1 MFSFADA
8 ENTDVRNMLGEHE
21 IKILNVDEKGNTTF
35 AVCGYMN
42 RGSHEGET
50 GAAIYYYNIEQN
62 SVEEKLFVS
71 SDKAYDRAQEEIGGL
86 VYYNVANECL
96 YTIADG
102 VLYKMDMNKG
112 TKKELATGLD
122 QDRYVASEDGHLV
135 AFENEDPSK
144 ATSVTVMNLAADK
157 KYEVTCEKEECIK
170 PLGFMDEDFVYGI
183 AKTEEVGTTL
193 SGAQV
198 IPMYKVEITSGKD
211 KVIKTYEQSGIY
223 VLSTEFDDNM
233 ITLNR
238 AVREGDSYAATAQ
251 DYITSNE
258 EEKESNIYAQTYTTD
273 LKETQVRLTYED
285 GVSDKEPK
293 LLKPKQVVLENISQ
307 VKLERKKDEN
317 AFYVYG
323 LGKLQ
328 GIFDAAGK
336 AIQKADACGGVV
348 VDADQHYIWERGNRD
363 LKYTIDSEDEN
374 TEQLRQALAG
384 GKTAVDALTDVYG
397 KVLDLSGATIDELL
411 YVVNQG
417 RPVVAVIDAQTTL
430 LVVGYSD
437 GVVTCEDIGSGA
449 RSSRS
454 ESDFTNV
461 SVYLAGK

>member
-1 MFSFADA
+1 M
-8 ENTDVRNMLGEHE
+8 
-21 IKILNVDEKGNTTF
+21 
-35 AVCGYMN
+35 
-42 RGSHEGET
+42 
-50 GAAIYYYNIEQN
+50 
-62 SVEEKLFVS
+62 
-71 SDKAYDRAQEEIGGL
+71 
-86 VYYNVANECL
+86 
-96 YTIADG
+96 
-102 VLYKMDMNKG
+102 
-112 TKKELATGLD
+112 
-122 QDRYVASEDGHLV
+122 
-135 AFENEDPSK
+135 
-144 ATSVTVMNLAADK
+144 
-157 KYEVTCEKEECIK
+157 
-170 PLGFMDEDFVYGI
+170 
-183 AKTEEVGTTL
+183 
-193 SGAQV
+193 
-198 IPMYKVEITSGKD
+198 
-211 KVIKTYEQSGIY
+211 
-223 VLSTEFDDNM
+223 
-233 ITLNR
+233 
-238 AVREGDSYAATAQ
+238 
-251 DYITSNE
+251 
-258 EEKESNIYAQTYTTD
+258 
-273 LKETQVRLTYED
+273 
-285 GVSDKEPK
+285 
-293 LLKPKQVVLENISQ
+293 
-307 VKLERKKDEN
+307 
-317 AFYVYG
+317 YG

-454 ESDFTNV
+454 ESDFANV